1 MMETLSTP
9 MSASSFIGAI
19 KLIIKFKVQHSK
31 FKVKKM
37 SNRFTSRLSDDDDF
51 KRDELIRK
59 IEHSVEQMTLS
70 ELEAL
75 SYDMFTKGYM
85 EDYCIRKSPIIV
97 LAFRMPFPSLLMYRY
112 FARNGSFEAFRAE

>member
-1 MMETLSTP
+1 MITSSTA
-9 MSASSFIGAI
+9 MSGHNALPAMSLGVCPPQKNIFPSSNISI
-19 KLIIKFKVQHSK
+19 S
-31 FKVKKM
+31 M
-37 SNRFTSRLSDDDDF
+37 SNRFTSRLSDNDDY

-85 EDYCIRKSPIIV
+85 EDC
-97 LAFRMPFPSLLMYRY
+97 
-112 FARNGSFEAFRAE
+112 

>member
-1 MMETLSTP
+1 MMKMLSTP

-19 KLIIKFKVQHSK
+19 KLIVKFKVQHSK

-85 EDYCIRKSPIIV
+85 EDY
-97 LAFRMPFPSLLMYRY
+97 
-112 FARNGSFEAFRAE
+112 

>member
-1 MMETLSTP
+1 MMETSSIP
-9 MSASSFIGAI
+9 MSANSFIEAI
-19 KLIIKFKVQHSK
+19 RLIIKFKVQSSKFKVQHSK

-85 EDYCIRKSPIIV
+85 EDY
-97 LAFRMPFPSLLMYRY
+97 
-112 FARNGSFEAFRAE
+112 

>member
-1 MMETLSTP
+1 METLSTP
-9 MSASSFIGAI
+9 ISASSFIGAI
-19 KLIIKFKVQHSK
+19 KLIVKFKVQHSK

-85 EDYCIRKSPIIV
+85 EDY
-97 LAFRMPFPSLLMYRY
+97 
-112 FARNGSFEAFRAE
+112 

>member
-1 MMETLSTP
+1 METLSTP

-19 KLIIKFKVQHSK
+19 KLIIKFKVQSSK

-85 EDYCIRKSPIIV
+85 EDY
-97 LAFRMPFPSLLMYRY
+97 
-112 FARNGSFEAFRAE
+112 

>member
-1 MMETLSTP
+1 METSSIP
-9 MSASSFIGAI
+9 MSANSFIEAI
-19 KLIIKFKVQHSK
+19 RLIIKFKVQHSK

-85 EDYCIRKSPIIV
+85 EDY
-97 LAFRMPFPSLLMYRY
+97 
-112 FARNGSFEAFRAE
+112 

>member
-1 MMETLSTP
+1 MMETLSIP
-9 MSASSFIGAI
+9 MSASSFIGVI

-85 EDYCIRKSPIIV
+85 EDY
-97 LAFRMPFPSLLMYRY
+97 
-112 FARNGSFEAFRAE
+112 

>member
-19 KLIIKFKVQHSK
+19 KLIVKFKVQHSK

-37 SNRFTSRLSDDDDF
+37 SNRYTSRLSDDDDF

-85 EDYCIRKSPIIV
+85 EDY
-97 LAFRMPFPSLLMYRY
+97 
-112 FARNGSFEAFRAE
+112 

>member
-1 MMETLSTP
+1 

-85 EDYCIRKSPIIV
+85 EDY
-97 LAFRMPFPSLLMYRY
+97 
-112 FARNGSFEAFRAE
+112 

>member
-1 MMETLSTP
+1 METLSTP

-19 KLIIKFKVQHSK
+19 KLIVKFKVQHSK
-31 FKVKKM
+31 VKVKKM

-85 EDYCIRKSPIIV
+85 EDY
-97 LAFRMPFPSLLMYRY
+97 
-112 FARNGSFEAFRAE
+112 

>member
-1 MMETLSTP
+1 MEH
-9 MSASSFIGAI
+9 
-19 KLIIKFKVQHSK
+19 IIAYNPYKNGNK
-31 FKVKKM
+31 
-37 SNRFTSRLSDDDDF
+37 DF

-85 EDYCIRKSPIIV
+85 EDY
-97 LAFRMPFPSLLMYRY
+97 
-112 FARNGSFEAFRAE
+112 

>member
-1 MMETLSTP
+1 MEMLSTP
-9 MSASSFIGAI
+9 MSANSFIEAI

-85 EDYCIRKSPIIV
+85 EDY
-97 LAFRMPFPSLLMYRY
+97 
-112 FARNGSFEAFRAE
+112 

>member
-1 MMETLSTP
+1 MMEMLSIP

-85 EDYCIRKSPIIV
+85 EDY
-97 LAFRMPFPSLLMYRY
+97 
-112 FARNGSFEAFRAE
+112 

>member
-9 MSASSFIGAI
+9 MSANSFIEAI

-85 EDYCIRKSPIIV
+85 EDY
-97 LAFRMPFPSLLMYRY
+97 
-112 FARNGSFEAFRAE
+112 

>member
-75 SYDMFTKGYM
+75 SYDMFTKGYR
-85 EDYCIRKSPIIV
+85 EDY
-97 LAFRMPFPSLLMYRY
+97 
-112 FARNGSFEAFRAE
+112 

>member
-1 MMETLSTP
+1 MMETSSIP
-9 MSASSFIGAI
+9 MSANSFIGAI

-85 EDYCIRKSPIIV
+85 EDY
-97 LAFRMPFPSLLMYRY
+97 
-112 FARNGSFEAFRAE
+112 

>member
-1 MMETLSTP
+1 MMETLSIP

-85 EDYCIRKSPIIV
+85 EDY
-97 LAFRMPFPSLLMYRY
+97 
-112 FARNGSFEAFRAE
+112 

>member
-1 MMETLSTP
+1 MMEMLLTP

-85 EDYCIRKSPIIV
+85 EDY
-97 LAFRMPFPSLLMYRY
+97 
-112 FARNGSFEAFRAE
+112 

>member
-1 MMETLSTP
+1 MEMLSIP
-9 MSASSFIGAI
+9 MSANSFIEAI

-85 EDYCIRKSPIIV
+85 EDY
-97 LAFRMPFPSLLMYRY
+97 
-112 FARNGSFEAFRAE
+112 

>member
-1 MMETLSTP
+1 MMEMLSTP
-9 MSASSFIGAI
+9 MSASSFIGVI

-85 EDYCIRKSPIIV
+85 EDY
-97 LAFRMPFPSLLMYRY
+97 
-112 FARNGSFEAFRAE
+112 